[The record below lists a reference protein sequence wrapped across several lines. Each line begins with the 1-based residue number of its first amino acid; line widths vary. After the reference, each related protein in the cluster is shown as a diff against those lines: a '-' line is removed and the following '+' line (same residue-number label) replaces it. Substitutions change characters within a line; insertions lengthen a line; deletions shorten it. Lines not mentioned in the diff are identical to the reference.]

1 MNTWTCERSFSS
13 VKRLKTYTHSTMISE
28 RLNEIALMHV
38 HQEIEP
44 DIEKVTDLFAVP
56 KWNGLFHFIFIGI

>member
-1 MNTWTCERSFSS
+1 
-13 VKRLKTYTHSTMISE
+13 MISE
-28 RLNEIALMHV
+28 RLNEIALTHV

-56 KWNGLFHFIFIGI
+56 KWNGSFHFIFIGI